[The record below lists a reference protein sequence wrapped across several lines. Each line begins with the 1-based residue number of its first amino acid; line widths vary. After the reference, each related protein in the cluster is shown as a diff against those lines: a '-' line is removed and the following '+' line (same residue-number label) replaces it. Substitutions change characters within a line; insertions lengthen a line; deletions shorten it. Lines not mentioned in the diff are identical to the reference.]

1 MSEITQTIQPDA
13 ISAILAEGDL
23 SRLSHQQRN
32 QYYIRLCRATGLE
45 PMLQPF
51 RYLKLSGQL
60 RLYANKSCA
69 EQLRNIHG
77 ISIQITDQ
85 REDGGLWLVTVVA
98 TDKRGRSDS
107 DVGFAQI
114 KGLSGE
120 NRGNAILKAVTK
132 AKRRV
137 TLSMTGLGGLMDET
151 EMASVASV
159 SGETFRE
166 GDGEGY
172 QEPVLEERFSPGQ
185 IEEAATL
192 ADELA
197 QMRSLGSVAHWTYA
211 NRGRIKELPKR
222 LKVEL
227 LQSIRRVVSS
237 WPDLGVGVPEIKLWV
252 QGAGMDTW
260 RQHGNLHAA
269 PGQIN
274 GEAPVPTA
282 HEMMGVGNVF

>member
-1 MSEITQTIQPDA
+1 MSEITQTIKADA

-23 SRLSHQQRN
+23 SRLSARQRN
-32 QYYIRLCRATGLE
+32 EYYVRLCEATGLQ

-98 TDKRGRSDS
+98 TDQRGRSDS

-114 KGLSGE
+114 KGLTGE
-120 NRGNAILKAVTK
+120 QRGNAILKAVTK

-151 EMASVASV
+151 EVASVAEV
-159 SGETFRE
+159 KGVPFRE

-172 QEPVLEERFSPGQ
+172 QEPTPEDSHSPGQ
-185 IEEAATL
+185 VEEAATL
-192 ADELA
+192 IDELA
-197 QMRSLGSVAHWTYA
+197 QMRTLGAVAHWA
-211 NRGRIKELPKR
+211 FDRGPRVRELPGEMKM
-222 LKVEL
+222 EL
-227 LQSIRRVVSS
+227 LKRIVRCVSQ
-237 WPDLGVGVPEIKLWV
+237 WGAGPKEVKLWV
-252 QGAGMDTW
+252 TRASMDDW
-260 RQHGNLHAA
+260 RSHGNLHAA
-269 PGQIN
+269 PSQIN
-274 GEAPVPTA
+274 GDEPEV
-282 HEMMGVGNVF
+282 VFDVF

>member
-1 MSEITQTIQPDA
+1 MSEITQTLKPDA

-23 SRLSHQQRN
+23 SRLSSQQRN
-32 QYYIRLCRATGLE
+32 QYYVRLCEATGLE

-77 ISIQITDQ
+77 ISIEITDQ

-114 KGLSGE
+114 KGLVGE

-151 EMASVASV
+151 EVASVASV

-166 GDGEGY
+166 GDGDGFVPEV
-172 QEPVLEERFSPGQ
+172 EPLMEENYSPGQ
-185 IEEAATL
+185 IEEVAAL
-192 ADELA
+192 ADELN
-197 QMRSLGSVAHWTYA
+197 QMRSLGSVSHWTYA
-211 NRGRIKELPKR
+211 NRGRISELPKK
-222 LKVEL
+222 LKIEL
-227 LQSIRRVVSS
+227 LHSIRRAVSK
-237 WPDLGVGVPEIKLWV
+237 WDVGAPEIKLWI
-252 QGAGMDTW
+252 QGAKMDAW

-282 HEMMGVGNVF
+282 HAMMGVEDAF

>member
-1 MSEITQTIQPDA
+1 MSEITQTIKADA
-13 ISAILAEGDL
+13 ISSILAEGDL
-23 SRLSHQQRN
+23 SRLSARQRN
-32 QYYIRLCRATGLE
+32 EYYVRLCEATGLQ

-77 ISIQITDQ
+77 ISIEITDQ

-114 KGLSGE
+114 KGLVGE

-151 EMASVASV
+151 EVESVAEMKGV
-159 SGETFRE
+159 PFEE
-166 GDGEGY
+166 GDGDGY
-172 QEPVLEERFSPGQ
+172 QEPTPEDSRSPGQ
-185 IEEAATL
+185 VEEAATL
-192 ADELA
+192 IDELA
-197 QMRSLGSVAHWTYA
+197 QMRTLGAVAHWA
-211 NRGRIKELPKR
+211 FDRGPRVRELPGEMKM
-222 LKVEL
+222 EL
-227 LQSIRRVVSS
+227 LKRIVRCVSR
-237 WPDLGVGVPEIKLWV
+237 WGAGPKEVKLWV
-252 QGAGMDTW
+252 TRASMDDW
-260 RQHGNLHAA
+260 RSHGNLHAA
-269 PGQIN
+269 PSQIN
-274 GEAPVPTA
+274 GEEPEV
-282 HEMMGVGNVF
+282 VFDVF